1 MKNKLALT
9 ALVVI
14 AATGQAVAQGAPS
27 PIEIRQTAFDLM
39 SGDFG
44 GINAVVAAK
53 GDTKPLEARAKAI
66 ARYAALIPALFPPGS
81 NVGENTKALP
91 EVWSD
96 RAGFEKAAAN
106 LGAAASKLADSAKGG
121 DLELVAV
128 DVKAV
133 SGACGACHK
142 EYRAK

>member
-1 MKNKLALT
+1 MKNKLALA
-9 ALVVI
+9 ALIVI
-14 AATGQAVAQGAPS
+14 TATGQAVAQDTPS

-39 SGDFG
+39 AGDFG

-81 NVGENTKALP
+81 NVGGNTKALP

-106 LGAAASKLADSAKGG
+106 LGAAATKLAESAKGG
-121 DLELVAV
+121 DLELIAA
-128 DVKAV
+128 DVKGV